1 MFKKGV
7 SICFLFLLLPSLL
20 FSSWSFV
27 FDSWD
32 GHPQI
37 ASALVPTS
45 VRAGTAYDKINLF
58 SGWQTDLLLL
68 GGVGYQQRS
77 LYQNP
82 QTGALLGSNPLIF
95 DFLHFDWTIGLKQ
108 YLDTE
113 GRQSL
118 FLGYRGSYEQAFDS
132 MVVGNTISSGV
143 VLDIPTWMAT
153 YGPDTLYGPLSGVG
167 TNIILQYSY
176 DRLEDTLVTSDG
188 YSFSVSLGMGPK
200 LLNTNS
206 SYISLESSAQLA
218 TTLHQVLEKKKNLY
232 SIVLVDRLAFAASYG
247 SFVPFSVQER
257 TSQGS
262 LVRGF
267 GPYQYP
273 RDVVL
278 ANQLEIRVN
287 GPENFTKGLFPRF
300 LFFFDLG
307 YGFGQLLNTNIS
319 SSGLTASLGPALTFV
334 LTDYL
339 NIGYQMAYLIAGTNA
354 DHPGAKIVGEI
365 QAHIR
370 Y

>member
-1 MFKKGV
+1 MVRKCISV
-7 SICFLFLLLPSLL
+7 CFLFFLLPSLL
-20 FSSWSFV
+20 FASWSFV
-27 FDSWD
+27 FESWD

-37 ASALVPTS
+37 ASTLVPTS
-45 VRAGTAYDKINLF
+45 VRAGTAYDKIVLF

-68 GGVGYQQRS
+68 GGVGYLQRS

-82 QTGALLGSNPLIF
+82 QTGALLGSNPFIF
-95 DFLHFDWTIGLKQ
+95 DLLHFDWTIGLKQ
-108 YLDTE
+108 YFDTE
-113 GRQSL
+113 RRQSL

-132 MVVGNTISSGV
+132 MAAGKTISSGL

-153 YGPDTLYGPLSGVG
+153 YGPDALYGPLSGVG
-167 TNIILQYSY
+167 TSIIVQYSC
-176 DRLEDTLVTSDG
+176 DRLIDTLVTSDG
-188 YSFSVSLGMGPK
+188 YSFTVSLGLGPK
-200 LLNTNS
+200 LLNTNA
-206 SYISLESSAQLA
+206 SYLSLEGSAQVA
-218 TTLHQVLEKKKNLY
+218 TTLHQVLEKKKNVY

-267 GPYQYP
+267 GAYQYP

-278 ANQLEIRVN
+278 ANQLELRVN

-307 YGFGQLLNTNIS
+307 YGFGQLMNTNVQ
-319 SSGLTASLGPALTFV
+319 SSGLTASFGPALTFV